1 MAEPGG
7 RLADYR
13 MCGDHWTLMAPGPA
27 AAWKGVWGNLNRIKG
42 CLVGGAVGDALGY
55 AVEFST
61 LSEIIRKFGE
71 SGIKR
76 YELDGGLARISDDTQ
91 MALFTANALLFGET
105 RGQMRGIGAGPAG
118 YFTEAYL
125 DWYETQTEKYPLRDY
140 HSSWLVNFREF
151 FSRRAPGGTCMSA
164 LQAGGRGT
172 VERPVNNSKGCG
184 GVMRVA
190 PIGVYF
196 AGKAHWEQEK
206 VDMAGAKAAAV
217 THGHELG
224 YIPSAAL
231 VHIVCQL
238 ASAEKPDVFAAV
250 LSSMEAMPKLF
261 PEAGFMRYYLDL
273 MDKAIDLSQKDVDD
287 RNAIRQLG
295 EGWVAEET
303 LAIAVYCAIKHADSF
318 EDAIVASVNH
328 DGDSDSTGAV
338 TGNILGTALGYTSIP
353 DHYLEKLEL
362 RDIIEEI
369 SEDLYNDCQ
378 MSEYS
383 DYRDPVWESKYIY
396 VNYDK
401 KKRAQLRK

>member
-1 MAEPGG
+1 M
-7 RLADYR
+7 RD
-13 MCGDHWTLMAPGPA
+13 
-27 AAWKGVWGNLNRIKG
+27 LNRIKG

-140 HSSWLVNFREF
+140 HPSWLVNFREF

-295 EGWVAEET
+295 EGWGAEET

>member
-1 MAEPGG
+1 
-7 RLADYR
+7 
-13 MCGDHWTLMAPGPA
+13 
-27 AAWKGVWGNLNRIKG
+27 
-42 CLVGGAVGDALGY
+42 
-55 AVEFST
+55 
-61 LSEIIRKFGE
+61 
-71 SGIKR
+71 
-76 YELDGGLARISDDTQ
+76 
-91 MALFTANALLFGET
+91 
-105 RGQMRGIGAGPAG
+105 
-118 YFTEAYL
+118 
-125 DWYETQTEKYPLRDY
+125 
-140 HSSWLVNFREF
+140 
-151 FSRRAPGGTCMSA
+151 MSA

-383 DYRDPVWESKYIY
+383 DCYAA
-396 VNYDK
+396 N
-401 KKRAQLRK
+401 

>member
-13 MCGDHWTLMAPGPA
+13 MCGDHWTLMCEMRD
-27 AAWKGVWGNLNRIKG
+27 LNRIKG

>member
-1 MAEPGG
+1 M
-7 RLADYR
+7 RD
-13 MCGDHWTLMAPGPA
+13 
-27 AAWKGVWGNLNRIKG
+27 LNRIKG

-295 EGWVAEET
+295 ECWVAEET

>member
-1 MAEPGG
+1 M
-7 RLADYR
+7 RD
-13 MCGDHWTLMAPGPA
+13 
-27 AAWKGVWGNLNRIKG
+27 LNRIKG

-396 VNYDK
+396 VNYNK

>member
-1 MAEPGG
+1 M
-7 RLADYR
+7 RD
-13 MCGDHWTLMAPGPA
+13 
-27 AAWKGVWGNLNRIKG
+27 LNRIKG

-105 RGQMRGIGAGPAG
+105 RGQIRGIGAGPAG

>member
-1 MAEPGG
+1 M
-7 RLADYR
+7 RD
-13 MCGDHWTLMAPGPA
+13 
-27 AAWKGVWGNLNRIKG
+27 LNRIKG

-140 HSSWLVNFREF
+140 HPSWLVNFREF

-303 LAIAVYCAIKHADSF
+303 LAIAVYGAIKHADSF

>member
-1 MAEPGG
+1 M
-7 RLADYR
+7 RD
-13 MCGDHWTLMAPGPA
+13 
-27 AAWKGVWGNLNRIKG
+27 LNRIKG

-91 MALFTANALLFGET
+91 MALFTAIALLFGET

-140 HSSWLVNFREF
+140 HPSWLVNFREF

>member
-1 MAEPGG
+1 MSTVTPVVITTKQAKKQINHFG
-7 RLADYR
+7 RSLLIYI
-13 MCGDHWTLMAPGPA
+13 L
-27 AAWKGVWGNLNRIKG
+27 
-42 CLVGGAVGDALGY
+42 
-55 AVEFST
+55 
-61 LSEIIRKFGE
+61 
-71 SGIKR
+71 
-76 YELDGGLARISDDTQ
+76 
-91 MALFTANALLFGET
+91 LFTF
-105 RGQMRGIGAGPAG
+105 
-118 YFTEAYL
+118 
-125 DWYETQTEKYPLRDY
+125 LR
-140 HSSWLVNFREF
+140 
-151 FSRRAPGGTCMSA
+151 
-164 LQAGGRGT
+164 
-172 VERPVNNSKGCG
+172 
-184 GVMRVA
+184 
-190 PIGVYF
+190 
-196 AGKAHWEQEK
+196 
-206 VDMAGAKAAAV
+206 
-217 THGHELG
+217 HGMHPM
-224 YIPSAAL
+224 Y
-231 VHIVCQL
+231 
-238 ASAEKPDVFAAV
+238 
-250 LSSMEAMPKLF
+250 EAMPKLF

-378 MSEYS
+378 MSEYT

>member
-1 MAEPGG
+1 M
-7 RLADYR
+7 RD
-13 MCGDHWTLMAPGPA
+13 
-27 AAWKGVWGNLNRIKG
+27 LNKIKG

-140 HSSWLVNFREF
+140 HSSWLVNIREF

>member
-1 MAEPGG
+1 M
-7 RLADYR
+7 RD
-13 MCGDHWTLMAPGPA
+13 
-27 AAWKGVWGNLNRIKG
+27 LNRIKG

-140 HSSWLVNFREF
+140 HPSWLVNFREF

-378 MSEYS
+378 MSEYR

>member
-1 MAEPGG
+1 M
-7 RLADYR
+7 RD
-13 MCGDHWTLMAPGPA
+13 
-27 AAWKGVWGNLNRIKG
+27 LNRIKG

-250 LSSMEAMPKLF
+250 LSSMEAIPKLF

-353 DHYLEKLEL
+353 DHYLKKLEL

-378 MSEYS
+378 MSEYG

>member
-1 MAEPGG
+1 M
-7 RLADYR
+7 RD
-13 MCGDHWTLMAPGPA
+13 
-27 AAWKGVWGNLNRIKG
+27 LNRIKG

-250 LSSMEAMPKLF
+250 LSSMEAMPNLF

-369 SEDLYNDCQ
+369 SEDLYNECQ

>member
-1 MAEPGG
+1 M
-7 RLADYR
+7 RD
-13 MCGDHWTLMAPGPA
+13 
-27 AAWKGVWGNLNRIKG
+27 LNRIKG

-140 HSSWLVNFREF
+140 HPSWLVNFREF

-196 AGKAHWEQEK
+196 AGKGHWEQEK

>member
-1 MAEPGG
+1 M
-7 RLADYR
+7 RD
-13 MCGDHWTLMAPGPA
+13 
-27 AAWKGVWGNLNRIKG
+27 LNRIKG

-217 THGHELG
+217 TYGHELG

>member
-1 MAEPGG
+1 M
-7 RLADYR
+7 RD
-13 MCGDHWTLMAPGPA
+13 
-27 AAWKGVWGNLNRIKG
+27 LNRIKG

-140 HSSWLVNFREF
+140 HPSWLVNFREF

-396 VNYDK
+396 VNYNK

>member
-1 MAEPGG
+1 M
-7 RLADYR
+7 RD
-13 MCGDHWTLMAPGPA
+13 
-27 AAWKGVWGNLNRIKG
+27 LNRIKV

>member
-1 MAEPGG
+1 M
-7 RLADYR
+7 RD
-13 MCGDHWTLMAPGPA
+13 
-27 AAWKGVWGNLNRIKG
+27 LNRIKG

-140 HSSWLVNFREF
+140 HPSWLVNFREF

-261 PEAGFMRYYLDL
+261 PEAGFMRCYLDL

>member
-1 MAEPGG
+1 M
-7 RLADYR
+7 RD
-13 MCGDHWTLMAPGPA
+13 
-27 AAWKGVWGNLNRIKG
+27 LNRIKG

-140 HSSWLVNFREF
+140 HPSWLVNFREF

-378 MSEYS
+378 MSEYG

>member
-1 MAEPGG
+1 M
-7 RLADYR
+7 RD
-13 MCGDHWTLMAPGPA
+13 
-27 AAWKGVWGNLNRIKG
+27 LNRIKG

-378 MSEYS
+378 MSEYT

>member
-1 MAEPGG
+1 M
-7 RLADYR
+7 RD
-13 MCGDHWTLMAPGPA
+13 
-27 AAWKGVWGNLNRIKG
+27 LNRIKG

-61 LSEIIRKFGE
+61 LSEIIMKFGE

>member
-1 MAEPGG
+1 M
-7 RLADYR
+7 RD
-13 MCGDHWTLMAPGPA
+13 
-27 AAWKGVWGNLNRIKG
+27 LNRIKG

-303 LAIAVYCAIKHADSF
+303 LAIAVYCAIKHADSI

>member
-1 MAEPGG
+1 M
-7 RLADYR
+7 RD
-13 MCGDHWTLMAPGPA
+13 
-27 AAWKGVWGNLNRIKG
+27 LNRIKG

-196 AGKAHWEQEK
+196 AGKGHWEQEK

>member
-1 MAEPGG
+1 M
-7 RLADYR
+7 RD
-13 MCGDHWTLMAPGPA
+13 
-27 AAWKGVWGNLNRIKG
+27 LNRIKG

-378 MSEYS
+378 MSE
-383 DYRDPVWESKYIY
+383 
-396 VNYDK
+396 
-401 KKRAQLRK
+401 

>member
-1 MAEPGG
+1 M
-7 RLADYR
+7 RD
-13 MCGDHWTLMAPGPA
+13 
-27 AAWKGVWGNLNRIKG
+27 LNRIKG

-261 PEAGFMRYYLDL
+261 PEAGFMRCYLDL

>member
-1 MAEPGG
+1 M
-7 RLADYR
+7 RD
-13 MCGDHWTLMAPGPA
+13 
-27 AAWKGVWGNLNRIKG
+27 LNRIKG

-105 RGQMRGIGAGPAG
+105 RGQMHGIGAGPAG

>member
-1 MAEPGG
+1 M
-7 RLADYR
+7 RD
-13 MCGDHWTLMAPGPA
+13 
-27 AAWKGVWGNLNRIKG
+27 LNRIKG

-190 PIGVYF
+190 PIGMYF

>member
-1 MAEPGG
+1 M
-7 RLADYR
+7 RD
-13 MCGDHWTLMAPGPA
+13 
-27 AAWKGVWGNLNRIKG
+27 LNRIKG

-61 LSEIIRKFGE
+61 LSEIIRKLGE

>member
-1 MAEPGG
+1 M
-7 RLADYR
+7 RD
-13 MCGDHWTLMAPGPA
+13 
-27 AAWKGVWGNLNRIKG
+27 LNKIKG

-140 HSSWLVNFREF
+140 HPSWLVNFREF